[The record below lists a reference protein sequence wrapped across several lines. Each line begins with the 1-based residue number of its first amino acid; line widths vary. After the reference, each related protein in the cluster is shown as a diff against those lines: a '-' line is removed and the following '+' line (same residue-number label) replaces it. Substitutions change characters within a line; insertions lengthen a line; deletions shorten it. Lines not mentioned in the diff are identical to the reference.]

1 MKLGAGRETKEDHID
16 PDVGI
21 VLNKK
26 VGDKVEIGETLATIY
41 NNKKDIKSIIEEV
54 IEAFIITKKEVK
66 KQSIILEIITE

>member
-26 VGDKVEIGETLATIY
+26 VGDKVSKGDTLALLY
-41 NNKKDIKSIIEEV
+41 NNKENIESIIEEV
-54 IEAFIITKKEVK
+54 KEAFIITDEEVV
-66 KQSIILEIITE
+66 KQSIIFEIITE